1 MNPYT
6 ATPKMKYKKRKKI
19 IGRAR
24 LSYSNLMGTNA
35 SYTTFYLNNWM
46 HSSFGNMKKLEFGY
60 TIDEIVLINAVR
72 EIWKYHKIFD
82 VYLSLTQIFTF

>member
-1 MNPYT
+1 
-6 ATPKMKYKKRKKI
+6 
-19 IGRAR
+19 
-24 LSYSNLMGTNA
+24 
-35 SYTTFYLNNWM
+35 M